1 MNWRLNDMSINLNI
15 SVKQKKP
22 SGSQVYHIGYA
33 DALHNAGNQCSNYKG
48 HDKKCYQNGY
58 KEGQLAR
65 TVQKKKI

>member
-1 MNWRLNDMSINLNI
+1 MSINLNS

-33 DALHNAGNQCSNYKG
+33 DALNNYGNQCSNYKG

>member
-1 MNWRLNDMSINLNI
+1 MSINLNS

-22 SGSQVYHIGYA
+22 SGSQVYQIGYA
-33 DALHNAGNQCSNYKG
+33 DALNNDGNLCSNYKG

-65 TVQKKKI
+65 AVQKKKI

>member
-1 MNWRLNDMSINLNI
+1 MSINLNS

-22 SGSQVYHIGYA
+22 SGSQVYHIGYV
-33 DALHNAGNQCSNYKG
+33 DALNNYGNQCSNYKG

>member
-1 MNWRLNDMSINLNI
+1 MSINLNS

-22 SGSQVYHIGYA
+22 SGGQVYHIGYA
-33 DALHNAGNQCSNYKG
+33 DALHNYGNQCSNYKG

>member
-1 MNWRLNDMSINLNI
+1 MNWRLNDMSINLNS

-22 SGSQVYHIGYA
+22 SGSQVYHIGYV
-33 DALHNAGNQCSNYKG
+33 DALHNYGNQCSNYKG